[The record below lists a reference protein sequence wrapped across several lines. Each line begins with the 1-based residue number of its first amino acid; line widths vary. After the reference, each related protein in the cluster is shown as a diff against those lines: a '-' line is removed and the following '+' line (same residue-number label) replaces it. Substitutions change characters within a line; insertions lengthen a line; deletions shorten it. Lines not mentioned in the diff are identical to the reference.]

1 MTWRIALQ
9 LALSGL
15 SVGSIYAI
23 VALSLAIPFKASRV
37 LNFAQG
43 ELVTLG
49 AYIALVL
56 SSYGL
61 PYPVMVPATLVIAA
75 IFGVLIERLFI
86 RPIIGAPEFTLVI
99 ATFAIGLII
108 RALIR
113 IHWQDNVF
121 FLPAP
126 YAGPAL
132 AVGPLRVNPSYLVII
147 ASTAAL
153 VTLLILF
160 FQQTRLGKAMR
171 AVAFNQTAA
180 RLMGISVGRVFGSA
194 WALSAAIG
202 AVAGLLLAPVAG
214 INPELGHLIVKAL
227 IAAVIGGFGSLGGA
241 VFGGLLLGVLETY
254 AGALFGAALKE
265 IIPFAILIAFLLV
278 RPQGLWGATQVRV

>member
-56 SSYGL
+56 STYGL
-61 PYPVMVPATLVIAA
+61 PYPLMVPATLVIAA
-75 IFGVLIERLFI
+75 GFGILIELLFI

-147 ASTAAL
+147 GSTAAL
-153 VTLLILF
+153 VTLLMLF
-160 FQQTRLGKAMR
+160 FQQTKLGKAMR
-171 AVAFNQTAA
+171 AVAYNQTAA
-180 RLMGISVGRVFGSA
+180 RLMGISVGRVLGSA

-202 AVAGLLLAPVAG
+202 ALAGLLLAPVIG
-214 INPELGHLIVKAL
+214 INPEFGHVIVKAL
-227 IAAVIGGFGSLGGA
+227 VAAVIGGFGSLGGA
-241 VFGGLLLGVLETY
+241 VVGGLLLGILETY

-265 IIPFAILIAFLLV
+265 IIPFAMLIAFLLM
-278 RPQGLWGATQVRV
+278 RPQGLWGATRVRV

>member
-1 MTWRIALQ
+1 M
-9 LALSGL
+9 
-15 SVGSIYAI
+15 
-23 VALSLAIPFKASRV
+23 
-37 LNFAQG
+37 NFAQG

-61 PYPVMVPATLVIAA
+61 PYPLMVPATLVIAA
-75 IFGVLIERLFI
+75 GFGILIERLFI

-147 ASTAAL
+147 GSTAAL
-153 VTLLILF
+153 VTLLMLF

-171 AVAFNQTAA
+171 AVAYQSNRGAADGNQRRPSI
-180 RLMGISVGRVFGSA
+180 RL
-194 WALSAAIG
+194 
-202 AVAGLLLAPVAG
+202 GLGVVRCDRCPCR
-214 INPELGHLIVKAL
+214 
-227 IAAVIGGFGSLGGA
+227 IAAGA
-241 VFGGLLLGVLETY
+241 GHRHQ
-254 AGALFGAALKE
+254 
-265 IIPFAILIAFLLV
+265 P
-278 RPQGLWGATQVRV
+278 

>member
-75 IFGVLIERLFI
+75 LFGILIERLFI
-86 RPIIGAPEFTLVI
+86 RPIVGAPEFTLVI

-132 AVGPLRVNPSYLVII
+132 AIGPLRVNPSYLVII
-147 ASTAAL
+147 GSTAAL

-171 AVAFNQTAA
+171 AVAYNRTAA

-202 AVAGLLLAPVAG
+202 ALAGLLLAPVIG
-214 INPELGHLIVKAL
+214 INPEFGHVIVKAL
-227 IAAVIGGFGSLGGA
+227 VAAVIGGFGSLGGA
-241 VFGGLLLGVLETY
+241 VVGGLLLGILETY
-254 AGALFGAALKE
+254 AGAMFGAALKE

>member
-75 IFGVLIERLFI
+75 LFGVLIERLFI
-86 RPIIGAPEFTLVI
+86 RPIVGAPEFTLVI

-126 YAGPAL
+126 YTGPAL

-227 IAAVIGGFGSLGGA
+227 VAAVIGGFGSLGGA

>member
-61 PYPVMVPATLVIAA
+61 PYPVMVPTTLLIAA
-75 IFGVLIERLFI
+75 AFGVVIERLVI

-99 ATFAIGLII
+99 ATFALGLII

-126 YAGPAL
+126 YAGPAF
-132 AVGPLRVNPSYLVII
+132 AAGPLRINPSYLVII
-147 ASTAAL
+147 GCTAAL
-153 VTLLILF
+153 VVLLILF
-160 FQQTRLGKAMR
+160 FQRSKLGKAMR

-180 RLMGISVGRVFGSA
+180 RLMGISVNTVFGSA

-202 AVAGLLLAPVAG
+202 ALAGLLLAPVIG
-214 INPELGHLIVKAL
+214 INPELGHLIIKAL

-241 VFGGLLLGVLETY
+241 VFGGLLLGILETY
-254 AGALFGAALKE
+254 AGAFFGAAFKE
-265 IIPFAILIAFLLV
+265 IIPFAILIAILLV
-278 RPQGLWGATQVRV
+278 RPQGLWGATHARV

>member
-1 MTWRIALQ
+1 MSWRIGLQ

-23 VALSLAIPFKASRV
+23 IALALAIPYKASRV

-49 AYIALVL
+49 AYIGLVL
-56 SSYGL
+56 TSYGL
-61 PYPVMVPATLVIAA
+61 PYAAMVPATLLIAA
-75 IFGVLIERLFI
+75 LFGLLIERLFI

-113 IHWQDNVF
+113 IHWQDNNF

-132 AVGPLRVNPSYLVII
+132 AIGPLRVNPSYLVMIGT
-147 ASTAAL
+147 TAVL
-153 VTLLILF
+153 VCLLVLF
-160 FQQTRLGKAMR
+160 FQRTKLGKAMR
-171 AVAFNQTAA
+171 AAAVNQTGA
-180 RLMGISVGRVFGSA
+180 RLMGIRVGTVFGSA
-194 WALSAAIG
+194 WALAAALG
-202 AVAGLLLAPVAG
+202 ALAGLLLAPVVG
-214 INPELGHLIVKAL
+214 INPELGHLVVKAL
-227 IAAVIGGFGSLGGA
+227 VAAVIGGFGSLGGA
-241 VFGGLLLGVLETY
+241 LFGGLMLGILETY

-265 IIPFAILIAFLLV
+265 IVPFGILIAFLLV
-278 RPQGLWGATQVRV
+278 RPQGLWGTALVRV

>member
-49 AYIALVL
+49 AYIALMFA
-56 SSYGL
+56 SYGL
-61 PYPVMVPATLVIAA
+61 PYPVMVPATLLVAA
-75 IFGVLIERLFI
+75 AFGVVIERLVI

-99 ATFAIGLII
+99 ATFALGLII
-108 RALIR
+108 RALVR

-126 YAGPAL
+126 YAGPPF
-132 AVGPLRVNPSYLVII
+132 AVGPLRINPSYLVII
-147 ASTAAL
+147 GCTAAL
-153 VTLLILF
+153 VALLVLF
-160 FQQTRLGKAMR
+160 FQRTRLGKAMR

-180 RLMGISVGRVFGSA
+180 RLMGISVNKVFSSA

-202 AVAGLLLAPVAG
+202 ALAGLLLAPVIG
-214 INPELGHLIVKAL
+214 INPELGQLIVKAL
-227 IAAVIGGFGSLGGA
+227 VAAVIGGFGSLGGA

-265 IIPFAILIAFLLV
+265 VIPFAILIAILLI
-278 RPQGLWGATQVRV
+278 RPQGLWGVTHARV

>member
-56 SSYGL
+56 STYGL
-61 PYPVMVPATLVIAA
+61 PYPLMVPATLVIAA
-75 IFGVLIERLFI
+75 GFGILIERLFI

-147 ASTAAL
+147 GSTAAL
-153 VTLLILF
+153 VTLLMLF
-160 FQQTRLGKAMR
+160 FQQTKLGKAMR
-171 AVAFNQTAA
+171 AVAYNQTAA
-180 RLMGISVGRVFGSA
+180 RLMGISVGRVLGSA

-202 AVAGLLLAPVAG
+202 ALAGLLLAPVIG
-214 INPELGHLIVKAL
+214 INPEFGHVIVKAL
-227 IAAVIGGFGSLGGA
+227 VAAVIGGFGSLGGA
-241 VFGGLLLGVLETY
+241 VVGGLLLGILETY

-265 IIPFAILIAFLLV
+265 IIPFAMLIAFLLV
-278 RPQGLWGATQVRV
+278 RPQGLWGATRVRV

>member
-23 VALSLAIPFKASRV
+23 VALALAIPFKASRV

-61 PYPVMVPATLVIAA
+61 PYAVVVPATLLIAA
-75 IFGVLIERLFI
+75 AFGILIERVFI
-86 RPIIGAPEFTLVI
+86 RPIVGAPEFTLVI

-113 IHWQDNVF
+113 IHWQDNTF

-132 AVGPLRVNPSYLVII
+132 AVGPLRVNPAYLVII
-147 ASTAAL
+147 GSTAILVAL
-153 VTLLILF
+153 LVLF
-160 FQQTRLGKAMR
+160 FQKARLGKAMR
-171 AVAFNQTAA
+171 AVAYNQTAA
-180 RLMGISVGRVFGSA
+180 RLMGIGVSTVFGSA
-194 WALSAAIG
+194 WALAAAIG
-202 AVAGLLLAPVAG
+202 ALAGLLLAPVIG
-214 INPELGHLIVKAL
+214 INPELGHLIIKAL

-241 VFGGLLLGVLETY
+241 VVGGLLLGVLETY
-254 AGALFGAALKE
+254 AGAMFGAALKE
-265 IIPFAILIAFLLV
+265 IIPFAILIALLLV
-278 RPQGLWGATQVRV
+278 RPQGLWGATQLRV

>member
-75 IFGVLIERLFI
+75 LFGILIERLFI
-86 RPIIGAPEFTLVI
+86 RPIVGAPEFTLVI

-153 VTLLILF
+153 VTLLVLF

-214 INPELGHLIVKAL
+214 INPELGHFIVKAL
-227 IAAVIGGFGSLGGA
+227 VAAVIGGFGSLGGA

>member
-56 SSYGL
+56 STYGL

-75 IFGVLIERLFI
+75 GFGVLIERLFI

-132 AVGPLRVNPSYLVII
+132 AVGPLRVNPSYMVII
-147 ASTAAL
+147 GSTAAL
-153 VTLLILF
+153 VTLLMLF
-160 FQQTRLGKAMR
+160 FQQTKLGKAMR
-171 AVAFNQTAA
+171 AVAYNQTAA
-180 RLMGISVGRVFGSA
+180 RLMGISVGRVLGSA

-202 AVAGLLLAPVAG
+202 ALAGLLLAPVIG
-214 INPELGHLIVKAL
+214 INPEFGHVIVKAL
-227 IAAVIGGFGSLGGA
+227 VAAVIGGFGSLGGA
-241 VFGGLLLGVLETY
+241 VVGGLLLGVLETY

-265 IIPFAILIAFLLV
+265 ISPFAILIAFLLM
-278 RPQGLWGATQVRV
+278 RPQGLWGATRVRV

>member
-23 VALSLAIPFKASRV
+23 VALALAIPFKASRV

-49 AYIALVL
+49 AYIGLVL
-56 SSYGL
+56 TSHGL
-61 PYPVMVPATLVIAA
+61 PYPVMIPATLLIAA
-75 IFGVLIERLFI
+75 AFGILLERVII
-86 RPIIGAPEFTLVI
+86 RPIVGAPEFTLVI

-113 IHWQDNVF
+113 VHWQDNVF
-121 FLPAP
+121 FLHAP

-132 AVGPLRVNPSYLVII
+132 PVGPLRVNPSYLVII
-147 ASTAAL
+147 GSTAAL
-153 VTLLILF
+153 VVLLVAF

-171 AVAFNQTAA
+171 AVAYDKTAA
-180 RLMGISVGRVFGSA
+180 RLMGISVGAVFGSA

-202 AVAGLLLAPVAG
+202 AVAGLLLAPVVG
-214 INPELGHLIVKAL
+214 INPELGHLIIKAL
-227 IAAVIGGFGSLGGA
+227 VAAVIGGFGSLGGA

-265 IIPFAILIAFLLV
+265 IIPFGILIAFLLV
-278 RPQGLWGATQVRV
+278 RPQGLWGATPMRV